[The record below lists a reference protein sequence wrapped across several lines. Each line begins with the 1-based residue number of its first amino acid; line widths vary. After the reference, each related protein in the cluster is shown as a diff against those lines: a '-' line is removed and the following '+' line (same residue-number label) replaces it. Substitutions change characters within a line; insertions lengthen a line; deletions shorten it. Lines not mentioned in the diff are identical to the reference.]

1 MLCSILDSYF
11 SEGVMS
17 VHLRQSMKPQIKRG
31 KPGEWTL
38 ETLHD
43 KEALS
48 IELLDELIRNIFQ
61 EVELREDAFIER
73 ARVHSSV
80 VQLGE
85 YRIVITQAPLS
96 HIKEVTVIKPVVK
109 LHVSDYTLPAE
120 LLERIEKQAEGIL
133 IAGSPGNGK
142 TTFAEALLE
151 VYAAQNKIIKTIEV
165 PRDLRVP
172 EGVTQYA
179 LSHSSLDEMRDL
191 LLLTRP
197 DFTFFD
203 EVRNPEDMHL
213 FKDLRLTGIG
223 MVGVI
228 HAHRAIDALQRMIG
242 KIELGMIA
250 QIIDTIIFIEKG
262 QVASV
267 YGITYQVRVPSGM
280 GDADLARP
288 VIVVTDIQTKQE
300 VYEVYTFGD
309 EVVVMPLLEGGVEK
323 NLLDPLQQM
332 GMMELKHRLQAEI
345 SYPFEI
351 LPVSGRS
358 VQVALYKS
366 DIPKFIGKAG
376 VHIQAL
382 EKHLGVHIE
391 VVEKEPQKHIE
402 KTPIPHRVEQDKK
415 GRVFLVPL
423 RPVSQALL
431 YVDERR
437 KFFIKANK
445 EGVFKIEKGVQASI
459 VQRGNFTL
467 LPL

>member
-1 MLCSILDSYF
+1 
-11 SEGVMS
+11 MS

-31 KPGEWTL
+31 KPGDWIL
-38 ETLHD
+38 ETLEE
-43 KEALS
+43 KEPFT
-48 IELLDELIRNIFQ
+48 IELLDELIRNIYH

-73 ARVHSSV
+73 ARLHSSV
-80 VQLGE
+80 IQLGE
-85 YRIVITQAPLS
+85 YRIVITQTPLS
-96 HIKEVTVIKPVVK
+96 HIKEVTVIKPIVK
-109 LHVSDYTLPAE
+109 LHVKDYALPPQ

-151 VYAAQNKIIKTIEV
+151 VYALQNKIIKTIEV

-179 LSHSSLDEMRDL
+179 LSHSSVDEIRDL

-203 EVRNPEDMHL
+203 EVRNPEDIHL

-228 HAHRAIDALQRMIG
+228 HAHRAIDAIQRLIG

-250 QIIDTIIFIEKG
+250 QIVDTVIFIEKG
-262 QVASV
+262 QVAAV
-267 YGITYQVRVPSGM
+267 YGISYQVRVPSGM
-280 GDADLARP
+280 QDADLARP
-288 VIVVTDIQTKQE
+288 VIVIHDIQRQAE

-309 EVVVMPLLEGGVEK
+309 EVVVMPLDPSSVEK
-323 NLLDPLQQM
+323 NKLDPLQQM
-332 GMMELKHRLQAEI
+332 GIVELRRRLQAEI
-345 SYPFEI
+345 SYPFDVI
-351 LPVSGRS
+351 PVSGRS

-382 EKHLGVHIE
+382 EQHLGVHIE
-391 VVEKEPQKHIE
+391 VIE
-402 KTPIPHRVEQDKK
+402 KLSEKSTEKNPIPHRIEQDKK

-423 RPVSQALL
+423 RPVAQALL

-437 KFFIKANK
+437 KFIIKANK

-467 LPL
+467 LPI